1 MEDKNTSGFTD
12 VKIEPVEIV
21 APPKVP
27 LKRQVR
33 PLKGVV
39 VYCSKE
45 RGYMG
50 FECDGHGYQV
60 PVKDGYAVGNV
71 VKFKIADG
79 KIELFK

>member
-1 MEDKNTSGFTD
+1 MEDKNTGGIAD
-12 VKIEPVEIV
+12 VEIKPVETA

-39 VYCSKE
+39 VYC
-45 RGYMG
+45 GYMG
-50 FECDGHGYQV
+50 FECDGHGYQM
-60 PVKDGYAVGNV
+60 PVKDGYAVGDV

-79 KIELFK
+79 KIELCK

>member
-1 MEDKNTSGFTD
+1 MEDKNTGGFAD
-12 VKIEPVEIV
+12 VKIEPVETV

-39 VYCSKE
+39 VCCSKE

-60 PVKDGYAVGNV
+60 PVKDGYAVGDV
-71 VKFKIADG
+71 VKFKITDG
-79 KIELFK
+79 KIELCK

>member
-50 FECDGHGYQV
+50 FECDGHAGERRLCRWQC
-60 PVKDGYAVGNV
+60 G
-71 VKFKIADG
+71 
-79 KIELFK
+79 

>member
-50 FECDGHGYQV
+50 ES
-60 PVKDGYAVGNV
+60 
-71 VKFKIADG
+71 FKSPIAG
-79 KIELFK
+79 FC

>member
-1 MEDKNTSGFTD
+1 MEDKDTGGIAD
-12 VKIEPVEIV
+12 VKIEPVETA

-39 VYCSKE
+39 VYCNKE

-60 PVKDGYAVGNV
+60 PVKDGYAVGDT
-71 VKFKIADG
+71 VKFKIVDG
-79 KIELFK
+79 KIELCK

>member
-1 MEDKNTSGFTD
+1 MEDKNTGGIAD
-12 VKIEPVEIV
+12 VKIEPVEIA

-39 VYCSKE
+39 VYRSKE

-50 FECDGHGYQV
+50 FECDGHGYQM
-60 PVKDGYAVGNV
+60 PVKDGYAVGDV

-79 KIELFK
+79 KIELCK